1 MPKLFGKIL
10 TKTEILK
17 HVGDISQIAGATK
30 FTYSE
35 GKAKGTD
42 AIEVKTG
49 SGLRFVILPD
59 KGMNIAYA
67 ELNGIPFSYISKT
80 GIVAPTHY
88 DEKDFLRSFEGGLLT
103 TCGLTYMGAPC
114 VDEGVS
120 LGAHG
125 RISNTPAY
133 DVSIFEDWDVNG
145 EYIIRISGKVKE
157 SSMFGDNLVLKRTI
171 VAFMGENKIHLHDE
185 IENAGFNKSPLMVLY
200 HMNFG
205 YPLLSENSVLKTNC
219 INMRPRDDDAA
230 LGVNECTDFSA
241 PIKGYK
247 EQVFYRDSVENSFA
261 SIENPDLGLLVKIEF
276 NKEQLPYFVEWKQV
290 GEQDYVVGLEPA
302 TNPPDGRAKVRESGK
317 LNFLNPEEKRKFDIA
332 VSFEENK
339 NE

>member
-1 MPKLFGKIL
+1 MPDIFGKAL

-17 HVGDISQIAGATK
+17 RVGDITQIAGAIRY
-30 FTYSE
+30 TYSE
-35 GKAKGTD
+35 GKAKSTD

-49 SGLRFVILPD
+49 GGLRFVILPD

-67 ELNGIPFSYISKT
+67 EVNGIPFSYISKT
-80 GIVAPTHY
+80 GIVSPVHY

-114 VDEGVS
+114 EDEGVS

-125 RISNTPAY
+125 RISNTPAF
-133 DVSIFEDWDVNG
+133 DVSIHQDWNEKG
-145 EYIIRISGKVKE
+145 EYIIKVSGKVKE

-171 VAFMGENKIHLHDE
+171 TAALGENKIYLHDE
-185 IENAGFNKSPLMVLY
+185 IENEGFKKSPLMVLY

-205 YPLLSENSVLKTNC
+205 YPLLDENSKLETNC
-219 INMRPRDDDAA
+219 TNMRPRDDDAVP
-230 LGVNECTDFSA
+230 GINETTVFSA
-241 PIKGYK
+241 PVKDYK
-247 EQVFYRDSVENSFA
+247 EQVFYRDSVKQSYA
-261 SIENPDLGLLVKIEF
+261 KLTNPDLGLSVKIDF
-276 NKEQLPYFVEWKQV
+276 KGEQLPCFIEWKQV

-317 LNFLNPEEKRKFDIA
+317 LNFLEPEQKREFDIT
-332 VSFEENK
+332 VSFETRG
-339 NE
+339 